1 MKWVFLAGLLIA
13 TCALIAVLKNDR
25 RRLPAAAFCLGLL
38 PFIEARFHLL
48 AAPVSWPAWLGQ
60 SKGFEVS
67 LADGVAFAILLATR
81 GTRSP
86 VLLKLAMGSV
96 ASAYLVSTIAT
107 GSRTETLFVGWEIV
121 RNLLVYFAVL
131 RVITADQRALL
142 ALLTGMIT
150 GLSIQ
155 AVVVLSQMA
164 GGAIQATG
172 WLGHQ
177 NLLGFACHFCVYP
190 ALAVFLGGYY
200 RKRTG
205 LAVVTGV
212 IVAFAGASRATI
224 GLLVAGMFLTL
235 VFSSLHRTTGRKTAM
250 VGGALLGLLIVTPVL
265 YSAIDRRTVEQREGS
280 TEAREGMKAAARL
293 IISDFP
299 LGIGSN
305 RYVVVANVGGYSERA
320 GLSWDPGSRGA
331 PVHNSYY
338 LVTAEMGWLGL
349 MGLVSLLVAG
359 FWTAVRASRRLPP
372 SFAGEIAAGTAVSF
386 LMVAIHAYYE
396 WIFFHH
402 IVQTMLAA
410 CFGMAAALYTLSRRG
425 APRSTKLRWGESPT
439 GRLAPKLAFDT
450 GSDPR
455 GVRG

>member
-25 RRLPAAAFCLGLL
+25 RRLPTAAFALGLL
-38 PFIEARFHLL
+38 PFIESRFHLL

-67 LADGVAFAILLATR
+67 LADGLAIAILLATR
-81 GTRSP
+81 KTRAP
-86 VLLKLAMGSV
+86 VALKLAMTLV
-96 ASAYLVSTIAT
+96 VTAYLVSTIAT
-107 GSRTETLFVGWEIV
+107 GTKTETLFVGWEIV
-121 RNLLVYFAVL
+121 RNVIVFMAVL
-131 RVITADQRALL
+131 RVITTDERALV
-142 ALLTGMIT
+142 AIVTGMIT
-150 GLSIQ
+150 GLVIQ
-155 AVVVLSQMA
+155 AVVVIFQMA
-164 GGAIQATG
+164 GGAVQASG

-190 ALAVFLGGYY
+190 ALAAFLGGYY
-200 RKRTG
+200 PKRAG
-205 LAVVTGV
+205 LAVVAGV

-224 GLLVAGMFLTL
+224 GLLVIGLFLTL
-235 VFSSLHRTTGRKTAM
+235 LFSSWHRASGRKTAW
-250 VGGALLGLLIVTPVL
+250 VGAAFFGLLIITPIL
-265 YSAIDRRTVEQREGS
+265 YSAVDRRTVEQREGS

-293 IISDFP
+293 IISDYP
-299 LGIGSN
+299 LGIGAN

-349 MGLVSLLVAG
+349 FGLVSLLAAG
-359 FWTAVRASRRLPP
+359 FLVAVRALRRSPS
-372 SFAGEIAAGTAVSF
+372 SFAGEVAAGTAVSV
-386 LMVAIHAYYE
+386 LMVSIHAYYE

-410 CFGMAAALYTLSRRG
+410 CLGIGSAIYVMSRPK
-425 APRSTKLRWGESPT
+425 APRSVTLPRT
-439 GRLAPKLAFDT
+439 GARLEPRLAFG
-450 GSDPR
+450 GSLNPSEV
-455 GVRG
+455 GS